1 MTQEEK
7 FLLLAA
13 ALVQQDDDE
22 EKVLNLIDDI
32 INYEPFKRNYKNE

>member
-13 ALVQQDDDE
+13 ALVNENDSEDE
-22 EKVLNLIDDI
+22 ILDLIDDI
-32 INYEPFKRNYKNE
+32 INSEELYKK

>member
-13 ALVQQDDDE
+13 ALVNENDSEDE
-22 EKVLNLIDDI
+22 VLNLIDEI
-32 INYEPFKRNYKNE
+32 INNEYVE

>member
-13 ALVQQDDDE
+13 ALVSQNDSQE
-22 EKVLNLIDDI
+22 EILDLIDNI
-32 INYEPFKRNYKNE
+32 INSEELYKK